1 MVPFGQHAL
10 ALCAPAA
17 RNPDHLN
24 ASLTYLHTARLR
36 L

>member
-1 MVPFGQHAL
+1 MAPFGQHVL

-17 RNPDHLN
+17 RIPDHLN
-24 ASLTYLHTARLR
+24 ESLTYLRTARLR